1 MTSPSVC
8 KRNLTR
14 SMELEKVGVISA
26 EVASTGGFLW
36 LVFRLLVGS
45 AMADAIGDIRLL
57 KEQAS
62 RMEATQTHQIEK
74 LDQLIMTLA
83 ERHT

>member
-1 MTSPSVC
+1 
-8 KRNLTR
+8 
-14 SMELEKVGVISA
+14 MELEKVGVISA

-45 AMADAIGDIRLL
+45 AMASAITDIRLL
-57 KEQAS
+57 KEQAD
-62 RMEATQTHQIEK
+62 RMEVTQQHTTEK
-74 LDQLIMTLA
+74 LDNLMLALA